1 MRETWVRSPGWED
14 SLEKEIATHSS
25 TLACKIPWMEE
36 HGMLQSMGSQRVR
49 HDWVTLLTH
58 LLTYI
63 CHSFSSKEQTSFNF
77 MAEVTVS
84 SDFGPQ
90 ESKTWHWHVS
100 YIEPQLPCSAYF
112 HFPWLHF
119 LPIGI
124 CPTLWH
130 LGFLSFSLLFT
141 LHLLCV
147 CTLSHDWLFVPY
159 GLGPARLLCPWD
171 CLRQECFS
179 GLPFHSPGD
188 LPNPRIKF
196 ASLALA
202 SGFFITESP
211 GKPLKQ
217 ISH

>member
-1 MRETWVRSPGWED
+1 
-14 SLEKEIATHSS
+14 
-25 TLACKIPWMEE
+25 
-36 HGMLQSMGSQRVR
+36 
-49 HDWVTLLTH
+49 
-58 LLTYI
+58 
-63 CHSFSSKEQTSFNF
+63 

-188 LPNPRIKF
+188 LPNPRIKPK
-196 ASLALA
+196 SPALA
-202 SGFFITESP
+202 GGFFTTETP
-211 GKPLKQ
+211 RKPMLLVTQYLKTV
-217 ISH
+217 